1 MNHMVTQRGQG
12 TNLLAGQSF
21 TEPWSTVIVLASAL
35 AAAGFGLAVPV
46 SPWDAAAVLLLILL
60 SLAAPTAAVGTI
72 LAITLLVPWNIQDQ
86 FQVFGGGPGE
96 RGMSFVDALLLVALV
111 RAGWMLIRRR
121 TDFDAPMLLGTIVS
135 GALVAA
141 TLWGIARGANVSDAA
156 NEGRRVL
163 FASGTFLLAWPL
175 LRDAAARRV
184 IMRWLVGIGL
194 ALAVWGLVQ
203 YLFDVGYTGTG
214 DVGVRGGL
222 GSKQLQGGM
231 YAYPVAVIVS
241 WAALVSGVART
252 KRDKILN
259 GSVLAL
265 NTVCVMLTL
274 ERTLV
279 LASALGCGFV
289 VIIAGARARGP
300 ALKWGAGMI
309 GLLVVGAVVAQTHT
323 RSALDR
329 MALIGNLGSD
339 NSYTHRVIEAN
350 LVGTEIAD
358 HPILGSGFGAAV
370 SWAGQSK
377 FASGTT
383 TFADLGYHWLAWKIG
398 LPLAVLIVV
407 LILCAVF
414 RRTRG
419 AERADWRALRMG
431 ARGALLALLIIAAL
445 FGVFNA
451 LNITAAIGLLVAVCF
466 SARDPDQQSTS
477 DVAMSPPQEWRLHDV
492 HE

>member
-1 MNHMVTQRGQG
+1 MTRMATQRKQG
-12 TNLLAGQSF
+12 AHLIAGRGV
-21 TEPWSTVIVLASAL
+21 TESWSTVIVLGSAL
-35 AAAGFGLAVPV
+35 GAAAFGLAVPV
-46 SPWDAAAVLLLILL
+46 SPWDAVAVLLLILL
-60 SLAAPTAAVGTI
+60 GLAAPTAAVGII
-72 LAITLLVPWNIQDQ
+72 LAITLLVPWNLQDQ
-86 FQVFGGGPGE
+86 FQIFGGGPGE
-96 RGMSFVDALLLVALV
+96 RGVSFVDALLLVALV
-111 RAGWMLIRRR
+111 RTGWMVIRRR
-121 TDFDAPMLLGTIVS
+121 IDFDVPMLLGTIVS

-141 TLWGIARGANVSDAA
+141 TLWGMARGANVSDAA

-175 LRDAAARRV
+175 LRDVAARRV

-194 ALAVWGLVQ
+194 ALAIWGLVQ

-222 GSKQLQGGM
+222 ASKQLQGGM
-231 YAYPVAVIVS
+231 YAYPVVVIIA
-241 WAALVSGVART
+241 WAALVTGAART
-252 KRDKILN
+252 TRDKVLS
-259 GSVLAL
+259 GAVLAL

-289 VIIAGARARGP
+289 VIVAGARAGGP
-300 ALKWGAGMI
+300 ALKWGAGMV
-309 GLLVVGAVVAQTHT
+309 GLLVMGAVVAQTHT

-329 MALIGNLGSD
+329 MALIGDLGSD
-339 NSYTHRVIEAN
+339 NSYTHRIIEAN
-350 LVGTEIAD
+350 LVGGQIAD

-370 SWAGQSK
+370 SWAGQNK

-383 TFADLGYHWLAWKIG
+383 TFADLGYHWLAWKVG
-398 LPLAVLIVV
+398 LPLAALIVV
-407 LILCAVF
+407 LILLAVF

-419 AERADWRALRMG
+419 FEGADWHALRMG
-431 ARGALLALLIIAAL
+431 ARGALLALLVIAVL

-466 SARDPDQQSTS
+466 SARNPNQESTS
-477 DVAMSPPQEWRLHDV
+477 DVVAKGMETAR
-492 HE
+492 